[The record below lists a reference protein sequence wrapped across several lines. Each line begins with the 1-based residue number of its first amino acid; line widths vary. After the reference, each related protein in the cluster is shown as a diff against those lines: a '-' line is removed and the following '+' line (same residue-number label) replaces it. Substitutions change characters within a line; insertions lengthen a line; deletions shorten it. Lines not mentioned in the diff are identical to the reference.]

1 MMVNKLLAPA
11 AASLLLLAGT
21 ANAGDAESCK
31 TVRFSDVGWSCITA
45 TTSIASTMLQALGYE
60 PKATIL
66 SVPVTFESLK
76 NNDIDA
82 FLGLWLPTQESMIN
96 PYFEAATID
105 NLSTNLEGAK
115 YTLAVP
121 QYVYDGGV
129 KNFADLAKFKDKFGS
144 KIYGIEPGNDGNTI
158 ILDMI
163 DKNAFDLG
171 GWQLVESS
179 EAGMLSQVER
189 AMRGNEWI
197 VFLGW
202 EPHPMNKRFEM
213 AYLGGDETFFG
224 PNYGGSTVYTLARKG
239 YETECP
245 NAARLLKQMTFSL
258 ELENAIMGWML
269 DEGLE
274 PQAAAEKL
282 LKENPDLIDKWTAGV
297 TTIDGKSEAA
307 PVVKQA
313 LGM

>member
-1 MMVNKLLAPA
+1 MIVKKLLAPA
-11 AASLLLLAGT
+11 AASLLLLAGA
-21 ANAGDAESCK
+21 ANAGDPESCK

-82 FLGLWLPTQESMIN
+82 FLGLWLPTQESMIR
-96 PYFEAATID
+96 PYFDTGTID
-105 NLSTNLEGAK
+105 QVATNLEGAK

-121 QYVYDGGV
+121 KYVYDAGV
-129 KNFADLAKFKDKFGS
+129 QNFADLDKFKDNFDG
-144 KIYGIEPGNDGNTI
+144 KIYGIEPGNDGNKL

-163 DKNAFDLG
+163 DKDAYGLG
-171 GWQLVESS
+171 DWQLVESS

-189 AMRGNEWI
+189 AGRGKEWI

-202 EPHPMNKRFEM
+202 EPHPMNNRFEM

-224 PNYGGSTVYTLARKG
+224 PNYGGSTVYTLTRKG

-258 ELENAIMGWML
+258 ELENTIMAWML
-269 DEGLE
+269 DEGME
-274 PQAAAEKL
+274 PQAAAERL
-282 LKENPDLIDKWTAGV
+282 LKEKPDLVDKWAAGV
-297 TTIDGKSEAA
+297 TTFDGSGDAA
-307 PVVKQA
+307 TAVKQA